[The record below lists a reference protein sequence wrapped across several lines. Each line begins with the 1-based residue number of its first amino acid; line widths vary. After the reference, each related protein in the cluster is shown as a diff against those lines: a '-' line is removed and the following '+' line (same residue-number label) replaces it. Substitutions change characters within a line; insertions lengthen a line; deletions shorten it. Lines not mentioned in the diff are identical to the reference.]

1 MSHLDHLSL
10 LMTDFFKW
18 ILSMFIIYILYIF
31 IYQIFKHLSFN
42 ISYQLYIFVY
52 IHIKYNYVFTLDFFY
67 IYIYILLYIYSNNFI
82 CKISSN
88 FKKYSN
94 NCYIIYDC

>member
-1 MSHLDHLSL
+1 
-10 LMTDFFKW
+10 
-18 ILSMFIIYILYIF
+18 MFIIYILYIF

-67 IYIYILLYIYSNNFI
+67 ITYTFVIHL
-82 CKISSN
+82 
-88 FKKYSN
+88 FK
-94 NCYIIYDC
+94 